1 MGLLVLGN
9 LEDFT
14 HTHTYTHTQTDVAK
28 RNQLRQALN
37 IQQAV
42 GKRTQGTCRDQRLL
56 ARKYIKFCFLVE
68 L

>member
-14 HTHTYTHTQTDVAK
+14 HTHTHTDVAK

-42 GKRTQGTCRDQRLL
+42 GKITQGTCRDQRLL
-56 ARKYIKFCFLVE
+56 ARKYINSAP
-68 L
+68 